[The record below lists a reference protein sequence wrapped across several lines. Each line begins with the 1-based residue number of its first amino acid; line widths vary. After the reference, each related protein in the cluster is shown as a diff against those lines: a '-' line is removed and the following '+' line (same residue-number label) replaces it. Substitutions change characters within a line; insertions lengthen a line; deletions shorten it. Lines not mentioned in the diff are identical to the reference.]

1 MERVFIHTYSIYFYF
16 NKGDK
21 MLSKRN
27 DYDLVVIGSGLS
39 GQAAAA
45 ASVEKGLNTL
55 VVEKGRTTGGSGNY
69 VEGIFAVNS
78 KMQKKQGINL
88 SEKEILHDEQEFSHF
103 EADTMIWKDYIAQSA
118 KNVEWLNNI
127 GVKFDGVATLGAG
140 LNTWHMFKGL
150 GNHAIHDAMQPY
162 SEKNGVE
169 FITSAA
175 AVNLLQNSTGNITGV
190 IIEDFATKKQKEIKT
205 KAVILAT
212 GGYLNN
218 RKMLL
223 KYFNSNANRIIP
235 MNSGKSDGSGLQLAW
250 NAGAKKFGMGMAMM
264 FGGQIKEDTIP
275 SYQFWKTDIG
285 IASCEMAPLWVN
297 EVGQRFVDESVFRIW
312 AHAGNAIIRQEKVYA
327 IFDQAILDEFAD
339 KKLPRSLKPL
349 SDRTRLDKLKSM
361 ISEAEEKR
369 MSFLTKADSI
379 AELAEK
385 LHLPQLAETVKR
397 YNQLA
402 LIKKDEDFEKP
413 ANYLKTI
420 QKGPFYA
427 FELGVGAYCTMGGLR
442 VNREN
447 EVLDENG
454 RQISGLYAVGS
465 DASAVL
471 VGDTYGVN
479 VPGSEA
485 GYCIYSG
492 RTAVDNIAMLTH

>member
-1 MERVFIHTYSIYFYF
+1 
-16 NKGDK
+16 

-27 DYDLVVIGSGLS
+27 DYDLVVIGAGLS

-45 ASVEKGLNTL
+45 ASVEKGLTTL

-78 KMQKKQGINL
+78 KMQQEQGINL
-88 SEKEILHDEQEFSHF
+88 SEKEILHDEQQFSHF

-118 KNVEWLNNI
+118 KNVEWLNDI

-150 GNHAIHDAMQPY
+150 GNHAMQPY

-169 FITSAA
+169 FITSAS
-175 AVNLLQNSTGNITGV
+175 VVKLIQNSTGKITGV
-190 IIEDFATKKQKEIKT
+190 VIEDFETKKQKEIKT

-223 KYFNSNANRIIP
+223 KYFNSNANRIVP

-250 NAGAKKFGMGMAMM
+250 NVGAKKFGMGMAMM
-264 FGGQIKEDTIP
+264 FGGQIKEDSVP

-327 IFDQAILDEFAD
+327 IFDQNILDEFAD

-361 ISEAEEKR
+361 ISEAEKKN
-369 MSFLTKADSI
+369 MLFLTKADSI
-379 AELAEK
+379 ADLAEK
-385 LHLPQLAETVKR
+385 LNMSSLTKTVKR

-402 LIKKDEDFEKP
+402 NIKKDEDFEKP
-413 ANYLKTI
+413 ANYLKAI

-442 VNREN
+442 VNRKN

-492 RTAVDNIAMLTH
+492 RTAVDNIATLTN